1 MVTNLALVP
10 LLSPHKIKISA
21 PLGTNLAIVEG
32 RVADEQLIG
41 EHSDGPRV
49 HAATAVQM
57 LLVLVLAG
65 AGLVGAAQHL
75 RSLPVGGEIKG

>member
-21 PLGTNLAIVEG
+21 PLCTYLTIEG